1 VAGRS
6 PRRRVPPPRPDTEMR
21 GDPGRRELQL
31 RGVTT
36 PMLYVFRP
44 VRPNGVALL
53 AAPGGGYEFL
63 AASNEGLHVAETF
76 RALAIPFLC

>member
-1 VAGRS
+1 
-6 PRRRVPPPRPDTEMR
+6 MR